1 MVSSIVIPIHVSA
14 QSKVEV
20 TTKQCLSKRPL
31 EFREECKS
39 EADEWGNELF
49 SLWNKLA
56 PQVEK
61 DIVRGYT
68 MADYSAINGYLRSN
82 FFEGLDQA
90 KIEKSIKHMDKAFS
104 RVRLFQDTIVYRR
117 VSERAFG
124 LQNGDLINDDSKI
137 NMDRF
142 EGFKTL
148 FQGKMKK
155 DPAYMSTSIMKD
167 VAGGFSELPILM
179 KIHVPQGVP
188 AMYLA
193 PLSNFPDEMELL
205 LPRNRTYKVTNISPV
220 TEKISEKDEEGKTIE
235 RDREYVLVDIDI
247 LDIPSNY
254 REKRSLDNKIFEDRL
269 PSLSK

>member
-14 QSKVEV
+14 QSKVEA

-31 EFREECKS
+31 EFSLECKS

-49 SLWNKLA
+49 NLWNKLA

-68 MADYSAINGYLRSN
+68 MADYSSINSYLRSD

-104 RVRLFQDTIVYRR
+104 RTRLYQDTIVYRR

-124 LQNGDLINDDSKI
+124 MQNGDLINEDSKI
-137 NMDRF
+137 NMDGF

-155 DPAYMSTSIMKD
+155 DPAYMSTSIIKD
-167 VAGGFSELPILM
+167 AASGFSELPILM

-254 REKRSLDNKIFEDRL
+254 REKRSLDNKMFEDRL